1 MKEKY
6 VDFHFLYEK
15 EDVLV
20 KYEGEISTDEI
31 RKRMREYMQ
40 NGYKKDMLFSD
51 VIKDIMS
58 VFDVEWEII
67 YMPVVVVC

>member
-6 VDFHFLYEK
+6 VDFFFLHDK

-20 KYEGEISTDEI
+20 KYVGEISTDEI
-31 RKRMREYMQ
+31 RKRVREYMQ
-40 NGYKKDMLFSD
+40 NGYKKGMLFSD
-51 VIKDIMS
+51 VIENIMS

>member
-6 VDFHFLYEK
+6 VDFHFPSDK

-31 RKRMREYMQ
+31 RKRVREYMQ
-40 NGYKKDMLFSD
+40 NGYGEDMFFSD
-51 VIKDIMS
+51 IIEDIMS

>member
-6 VDFHFLYEK
+6 VDFHFLYDRV
-15 EDVLV
+15 DVLV

-31 RKRMREYMQ
+31 RKRMREFMQ

-67 YMPVVVVC
+67 YMPVVVVR

>member
-6 VDFHFLYEK
+6 VDFHFLYDK
-15 EDVLV
+15 VDVLV

-40 NGYKKDMLFSD
+40 NGYKKDMFFSD

>member
-6 VDFHFLYEK
+6 VDFHFLYDRV
-15 EDVLV
+15 DVLV

-31 RKRMREYMQ
+31 RKRMREFMQ

-51 VIKDIMS
+51 VIENIMS

-67 YMPVVVVC
+67 YMPVVVIR